1 MKRIHYMI
9 VYTFVAMLIFLMLSS
24 CSGENYFKFDEVILN
39 NTIANQHC
47 IYKGEAYINKY
58 KIVDNKLVVAC
69 DSLNNT
75 TVENGMID
83 ISVEALTCDGENIY
97 YLITDWSYIDKDMKI
112 QGAILR
118 YDGKDTYE
126 IARWDRPTSGQNNR
140 SLKIYGEYI
149 YFFCEN
155 NNDSNYICRANIKIG
170 GMEILS
176 INNSDTIYSGI
187 FFIDDNVFVQ
197 YGNNLYKTDIDHLSV
212 SELTEERLFIENIR
226 RICVIGDSIYYIR
239 SSENNDTMNM
249 YTLKLSDNEEKLL
262 IENISSILFQ
272 FIGDNIYY
280 AKPDLEEIGRVMIDG
295 KEMIVYNQYHGSLY
309 RYNISS
315 GETTDVVNDFDI
327 VFEELYNVSDDY
339 ILALAYTNEQYVSAV
354 NGASPQYML
363 VPTDG
368 SEAII
373 LEMGA

>member
-1 MKRIHYMI
+1 MKRIIGMLLC
-9 VYTFVAMLIFLMLSS
+9 FVMMAVSLFSCESVGAML
-24 CSGENYFKFDEVILN
+24 GEVNLDSNV
-39 NTIANQHC
+39 ANQHC

-126 IARWDRPTSGQNNR
+126 IARWDGPTSGQNNR

-176 INNSDTIYSGI
+176 TNNSDTIYSGI

-239 SSENNDTMNM
+239 SSENNDMMNM

-315 GETTDVVNDFDI
+315 GETNAVVNDFDI